1 MGLSLN
7 GLGWVLE
14 HSSQDVNILRE
25 EAAEEFLVRLGVW
38 EIELGTLEPERVGAQ
53 VGGGCLNVFEALMGN
68 DFCFR
73 GNAGELGAE

>member
-1 MGLSLN
+1 MGLPLN

-53 VGGGCLNVFEALMGN
+53 VG
-68 DFCFR
+68 
-73 GNAGELGAE
+73 

>member
-53 VGGGCLNVFEALMGN
+53 VWGGCLNVFEALMGN

>member
-7 GLGWVLE
+7 GLGGVFE
-14 HSSQDVNILRE
+14 HSAQHFNILRE

-68 DFCFR
+68 DFSFR

>member
-1 MGLSLN
+1 MGLALN

-25 EAAEEFLVRLGVW
+25 EAAEEFLIRLGVW
-38 EIELGTLEPERVGAQ
+38 EIELWSLEPERVGTEI
-53 VGGGCLNVFEALMGN
+53 GRGCLNVFEALMGN
-68 DFCFR
+68 DFSFR